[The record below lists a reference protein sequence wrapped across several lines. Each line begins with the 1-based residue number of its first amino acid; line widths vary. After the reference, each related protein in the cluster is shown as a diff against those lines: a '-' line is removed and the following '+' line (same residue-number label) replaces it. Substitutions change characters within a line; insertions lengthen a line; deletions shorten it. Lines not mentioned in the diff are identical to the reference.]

1 MSAEKINMSK
11 VTSSNLKVHLLAQH
25 LPTLLCEEGEEFDP
39 AMQKRLQQEAVR
51 DHQDNTVTGLVKF
64 WSAAKHHVRKGVIP
78 DADISYVDYIVDY
91 PGFGQAMQ
99 KVGWIKYD
107 KKKNCLL
114 IPAMKREQL
123 KAEVKKA
130 QAAVRQKR
138 HRRKLKVRNWI
149 IEGRKA
155 AAELANCSR
164 FKNEKAVI
172 KNDVAYDEQG
182 RMTRLGSVIMNGK
195 EMQVFFSSPRHHV
208 RDRHG
213 SSPWASNK
221 TVGNSRDT
229 SSVTDSITVSDS
241 CVTQSVAKS
250 VTVGESGVIP
260 DVAKSVTVVDSG
272 VTSSVAE
279 CVTHGGSGV
288 TPGIEKS
295 VTVGD
300 SDGTPSVSKSVTHD
314 VSGVMPD
321 ATKSVTHG
329 ASNVTPGIAE
339 SVTVGVSCCTQSAT
353 KSVTVGDSGVTAS
366 VTDSVTHGGSG
377 IAPSVTDHAPRCLS
391 RVIPSRAHTRFS
403 FLRSKTLRSKHK
415 TTHSAR
421 ERIFMAVFKSKTAQ
435 NQNHTWPARLGHQ
448 EQIPLG
454 LSETRNHPE
463 KFDAQ
468 HNVTQSF
475 TLWRN
480 GQGATCVTR
489 KIRHSSQT
497 QLPEQSVI
505 EPGKF
510 RLFPDWSPS
519 ADFLANAQHI
529 GLTLSHEATD
539 FEVAEFINY
548 WSEEGAQHTQKQ
560 WEMKLARFIGKGRKR
575 EAKRASGRQDF
586 TIPTSM
592 DYAIPDGFHGG

>member
-1 MSAEKINMSK
+1 MIAEKKNTPAPPSSRSK
-11 VTSSNLKVHLLAQH
+11 AHLLAQH
-25 LPTLLCEEGEEFDP
+25 LTALICEEGEEYDP
-39 AMQKRLQQEAVR
+39 AMQKRLKQEAVR

-78 DADISYVDYIVDY
+78 DADLSYVDYIVDY

-123 KAEVKKA
+123 KAEAKKA
-130 QAAVRQKR
+130 QAALRQKR
-138 HRRKLKVRNWI
+138 HRTKLKVRNWI

-172 KNDVAYDEQG
+172 NNDVVYDEQG
-182 RMTRLGSVIMNGK
+182 RMIRLGSVIMNGN
-195 EMQVFFSSPRHHV
+195 EMQVFFSSPLHRV

-213 SSPWASNK
+213 SSPWVSNK
-221 TVGNSRDT
+221 TVGNSGDT
-229 SSVTDSITVSDS
+229 SSVT
-241 CVTQSVAKS
+241 A
-250 VTVGESGVIP
+250 
-260 DVAKSVTVVDSG
+260 
-272 VTSSVAE
+272 
-279 CVTHGGSGV
+279 
-288 TPGIEKS
+288 
-295 VTVGD
+295 GD
-300 SDGTPSVSKSVTHD
+300 
-314 VSGVMPD
+314 SGVMPSV
-321 ATKSVTHG
+321 TKSVTHG
-329 ASNVTPGIAE
+329 VSNVTPGSAE
-339 SVTVGVSCCTQSAT
+339 SVTQGSSGVTSGVTNSVTQDDSRVTPGVS
-353 KSVTVGDSGVTAS
+353 KSVTVGDSGVTSSSAES
-366 VTDSVTHGGSG
+366 VTVGVS
-377 IAPSVTDHAPRCLS
+377 SVTDHAPRRLS

-435 NQNHTWPARLGHQ
+435 NQNHTWPARFGHQ

-489 KIRHSSQT
+489 KIRHSAQT

-560 WEMKLARFIGKGRKR
+560 WETKLARFIGKGRKR
-575 EAKRASGRQDF
+575 AAKRAQDRQDF

-592 DYAIPDGFHGG
+592 DYEIPDGFHGG